1 MNLASSTIILWSD
14 GWISL
19 PARHLYL
26 LIFPDDNGNIFAASL
41 LILYCSFPSLILSPT
56 VLISFY
62 ILSKTFFLKREILS
76 DGRVVSITK
85 NDFGLW
91 IYSTFVIKIH
101 KALEINIWW
110 TIKCDMLKLLFI
122 WDFHNEIMC
131 WI

>member
-14 GWISL
+14 GRISS
-19 PARHLYL
+19 PARYLYL

-41 LILYCSFPSLILSPT
+41 LILYCSFPSLILSST

-62 ILSKTFFLKREILS
+62 ILSKTFFLKRERLS

-85 NDFGLW
+85 NEFG
-91 IYSTFVIKIH
+91 FAVEIH
-101 KALEINIWW
+101 KALEINISW
-110 TIKCDMLKLLFI
+110 TIKYDMLKLLFI
-122 WDFHNEIMC
+122 WDFHNKIMC

>member
-14 GWISL
+14 GRISL
-19 PARHLYL
+19 PARYLYL
-26 LIFPDDNGNIFAASL
+26 LTFPDDNGNIFAASL

-91 IYSTFVIKIH
+91 ICSAFVIKIH

-122 WDFHNEIMC
+122 WDFHNETMC

>member
-14 GWISL
+14 GRISL
-19 PARHLYL
+19 PARYLYL

-91 IYSTFVIKIH
+91 ICSTFVIKIH